1 MIPQDK
7 YLSYRMIH
15 PDVLLEDG
23 DEIRL
28 GNTVIHCV
36 ETVGHTEG
44 TMSFFFDVED
54 GGKVWHAGTF
64 GGAGFITMYKEFF
77 VRYGL
82 PDLQPA
88 FLYSLELM
96 KQQNVQLVLG
106 NHPAP
111 NHILQKMEKLL
122 KDPEGENPFID
133 PTGQDWQNY
142 LAWVEAEFHQFMA
155 DGR

>member
-1 MIPQDK
+1 MCRCLLLTEI
-7 YLSYRMIH
+7 R

-28 GNTVIHCV
+28 GNTVIHCI
-36 ETVGHTEG
+36 ETAGHTEG

-54 GGKVWHAGTF
+54 NGHIWHAGTF

-77 VRYGL
+77 ARYGL
-82 PDLQPA
+82 SDLQPE
-88 FLYSLELM
+88 FLRSLEKM
-96 KQQNVQLVLG
+96 KAQNVQLVLG

-111 NHILQKMEKLL
+111 NHILQKMEKKLA
-122 KDPEGENPFID
+122 DPDAGNPFID

-142 LAWVEAEFHQFMA
+142 LAWVEAEFRQFME